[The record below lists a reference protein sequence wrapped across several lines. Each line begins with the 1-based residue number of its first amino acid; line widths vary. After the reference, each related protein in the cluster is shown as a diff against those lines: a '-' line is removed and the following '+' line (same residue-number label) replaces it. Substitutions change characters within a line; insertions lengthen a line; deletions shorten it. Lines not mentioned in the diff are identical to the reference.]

1 MKCSLRAVR
10 NVFFLLCLTIAMVA
24 CGRFAGRVSL
34 ESEQLPVLPAST
46 APVPVDR
53 VDLFGNQVDAAVND
67 YRVDPRGDL
76 YERHAPDTEV
86 LKLGS
91 PEI

>member
-1 MKCSLRAVR
+1 
-10 NVFFLLCLTIAMVA
+10 MVA

-34 ESEQLPVLPAST
+34 EAERPFSQPAPTT
-46 APVPVDR
+46 AIPVDR
-53 VDLFGNQVDAAVND
+53 VDLFGNQIDAAVND